1 MIFELFGEELMEN
14 GNLHGE
20 ITISIIVLSLGFAK
34 AVNMDDLPFVVNW
47 CGSEVRSMSVD
58 DDVCL
63 NSMVKMVA
71 AIDELKPEME
81 GEKSL

>member
-1 MIFELFGEELMEN
+1 
-14 GNLHGE
+14 
-20 ITISIIVLSLGFAK
+20 
-34 AVNMDDLPFVVNW
+34 
-47 CGSEVRSMSVD
+47 MSVD

-71 AIDELKPEME
+71 AIDELKPEMK

>member
-47 CGSEVRSMSVD
+47 CGSEVRSMSV
-58 DDVCL
+58 CL